1 MGDRGQIARDSIE
14 QMTGTSSEVRASGL
28 NPSCTVGWV
37 QWDTELVANLRLF
50 SLGCKMGERGV
61 SYDRIMVRD

>member
-1 MGDRGQIARDSIE
+1 
-14 QMTGTSSEVRASGL
+14 MTGISSEVRASGL

-50 SLGCKMGERGV
+50 SLGCKMGKGGV